1 MDKIEQI
8 QNTQDLVFASVILRI
23 LATLI
28 DYFIIL
34 IVSLLIIMAFNYNS
48 LVKLILGFILI
59 FSYSICSIIGQTFW
73 GTTIGKYFMKIEVL
87 KKDFNKADFYTM
99 IKKYSIDL
107 INDFFFFITQLYI
120 FFEIYKK
127 NNNLNYVLDNLDI
140 ESIKSPIIKVIAFIF
155 VSYRIIK
162 LLTCLLDSK
171 NRSIHDII
179 AGTIVVKCKK

>member
-34 IVSLLIIMAFNYNS
+34 TIATIILLINS
-48 LVKLILGFILI
+48 NIFIDISVYIFGI
-59 FSYSICSIIGQTFW
+59 FSYSIYSIIGQTFW
-73 GTTIGKYFMKIEVL
+73 GTTIGKYLMKIEVL
-87 KKDFNKADFYTM
+87 TKNFKKTDFYTI
-99 IKKYSIDL
+99 IKKYFIDL
-107 INDFFFFITQLYI
+107 IIDFSFFIAQLYI

-127 NNNLNYVLDNLDI
+127 NNNLNYILDNLEI

-171 NRSIHDII
+171 NRAVHDII

>member
-34 IVSLLIIMAFNYNS
+34 IVSLLIIMASNYND
-48 LVKLILGFILI
+48 LVQLILTVILI
-59 FSYSICSIIGQTFW
+59 FSYSIYSIIGQTFW

-107 INDFFFFITQLYI
+107 IINFFFLITQLYI
-120 FFEIYKK
+120 SFEIYKK
-127 NNNLNYVLDNLDI
+127 NNNLNYVFDNLDI
-140 ESIKSPIIKVIAFIF
+140 ESNKYPMSKVIGFIF
-155 VSYRIIK
+155 ISYMIIK
-162 LLTCLLDSK
+162 LLTCLLDFK
-171 NRSIHDII
+171 NRAIHDIMV
-179 AGTIVVKCKK
+179 GTIVVKCKK

>member
-34 IVSLLIIMAFNYNS
+34 IVFLIIIMASNYND
-48 LVKLILGFILI
+48 LVQLILGFILI
-59 FSYSICSIIGQTFW
+59 FSYSIYSIIGQTFW

-87 KKDFNKADFYTM
+87 KKDFKKADFYTM

-107 INDFFFFITQLYI
+107 IINFFFLITQLYI

-127 NNNLNYVLDNLDI
+127 NNNLNYVLDNLEI
-140 ESIKSPIIKVIAFIF
+140 ESTKYPIIKVIAFIF

-171 NRSIHDII
+171 NRAIHDII